1 MKSSVAIALT
11 LLTLTVAAATV
22 NADESYPSKPVRLIV
37 PYAPGGGSDIIARIV
52 GLKLGEALNQ
62 TFVVDNRPGAAS
74 LIATEIVAKAP
85 GDGYTLILADVPHAI
100 NAAIASKP
108 AYDAVRDFA
117 PIMLVATTPQIL
129 VAHPSFAANSLK
141 ELLATPRDQTAKFA
155 LGTSGTGSSPH
166 MTYELLHL
174 RTGLTLNHVPYKGGG
189 PAIADVVAGQIPL
202 GLLGSPVS
210 IPHLKS
216 GRMKGLGIT
225 SLQRYPVVPAIPTF
239 IESGVNGFVVSHWY
253 GVLASAGTPP
263 ATVKLLHATIARALI
278 QPDVRERFAALALDI
293 AALGPDEFRKLIE
306 SDVKRWKEVVAKS
319 GIKPG

>member
-141 ELLATPRDQTAKFA
+141 ELLATPRDQT
-155 LGTSGTGSSPH
+155 GVCGIYCDMSV
-166 MTYELLHL
+166 LLPREDRG
-174 RTGLTLNHVPYKGGG
+174 RTGCGEG
-189 PAIADVVAGQIPL
+189 
-202 GLLGSPVS
+202 
-210 IPHLKS
+210 
-216 GRMKGLGIT
+216 
-225 SLQRYPVVPAIPTF
+225 
-239 IESGVNGFVVSHWY
+239 
-253 GVLASAGTPP
+253 
-263 ATVKLLHATIARALI
+263 AR
-278 QPDVRERFAALALDI
+278 DC
-293 AALGPDEFRKLIE
+293 KM
-306 SDVKRWKEVVAKS
+306 
-319 GIKPG
+319 